1 MGQRIA
7 STATALSN
15 DCAHCNLGKLCMPI
29 AVSSEELEQLNDVIQ
44 QGRVFDRG
52 DHIFYQDD
60 AFTSCFAV
68 KSGSIKTYTVSEDGE
83 EQVTGFYLPGEIL
96 ALDSVS
102 MDRYTSC
109 AVALERSSVCEIPL
123 EKLEQL
129 ASVIPSLQH
138 HFFQLM
144 SQEIRGSREL
154 AVMLS
159 RNSAEERLASMF
171 VALSKR
177 NERRH
182 LSPYQFRLPMARA
195 DLGNYL
201 GLAVE
206 TVSRLLTR
214 FAKQGLMD
222 VRGREVTIHDLE
234 GLKAV
239 VTHQTECR
247 HA

>member
-7 STATALSN
+7 SAPDVLTN
-15 DCAHCNLGKLCMPI
+15 DCTHCSLGKLCMPI
-29 AVSSEELEQLNDVIQ
+29 AVSVEEMDRLNEVIH
-44 QGRVFDRG
+44 QGRIVDRG
-52 DHIFYQDD
+52 EHIFYQDEP
-60 AFTSCFAV
+60 FRSCYAV

-83 EQVTGFYLPGEIL
+83 EQITGFYLPGEVL
-96 ALDSVS
+96 GLDSVT

-109 AVALERSSVCEIPL
+109 AIALERSSVCEIPL
-123 EKLEQL
+123 NKLEEL
-129 ASVIPSLQH
+129 AAQIPSLQH

-144 SQEIRGSREL
+144 SQEIRGSRQL

-171 VALSKR
+171 IALSKR
-177 NERRH
+177 HERRH
-182 LSPYQFRLPMARA
+182 LSPYQFRLPMPRA

-214 FAKQGLMD
+214 FSKMGLMD
-222 VRGREVTIHDLE
+222 VKGRDVTIHDLE
-234 GLKAV
+234 GLKEV
-239 VTHQTECR
+239 VS
-247 HA
+247 HATSCERA